1 MGPEKSNTQ
10 HSINRDRFATAK
22 EGMDHRRRIA
32 GRIEARRRSGARGC
46 VAMRVILGCH
56 AEQRE
61 ASRIFKLSRRRDYWA
76 DSPRGDG

>member
-22 EGMDHRRRIA
+22 EVWIIVAELPAASKRG
-32 GRIEARRRSGARGC
+32 RSGARGC